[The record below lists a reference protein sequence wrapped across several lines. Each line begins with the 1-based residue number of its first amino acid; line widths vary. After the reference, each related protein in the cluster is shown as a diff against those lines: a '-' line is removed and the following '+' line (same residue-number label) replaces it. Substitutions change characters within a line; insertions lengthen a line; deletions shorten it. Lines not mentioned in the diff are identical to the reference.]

1 MSLSVYIA
9 APSERVWMLIDDA
22 NHWSQWSGVVEQVW
36 KAPGYLDWQ
45 PGIKFGFRLLMAR
58 KKVPFNVT
66 VTRYEPGK
74 LIQWRSTKFSIT
86 AVRSISVEPDGTGC
100 RVVDQKYFFSSVLPI
115 RLAYP
120 RRLIRVMTE
129 RGLGDIKNS
138 AEMFP

>member
-1 MSLSVYIA
+1 
-9 APSERVWMLIDDA
+9 MLIDDA
-22 NHWSQWSGVVEQVW
+22 KQWSEWSGVVDEVW

-66 VTRYEPGK
+66 VTRYDAGR
-74 LIQWRSTKFSIT
+74 LIEWRSTKFSIT
-86 AVRSISVEPDGTGC
+86 AVRSMSVEPDGTGC
-100 RVVDQKYFFSSVLPI
+100 RVVDQKDFASSVLPI

-129 RGLGDIKNS
+129 RWLGDMKNF
-138 AEMFP
+138 AEKSS

>member
-1 MSLSVYIA
+1 MSSSVFIA

-22 NHWSQWSGVVEQVW
+22 KQWSEWSGVVDEVW

-66 VTRYEPGK
+66 VTRYDAGR
-74 LIQWRSTKFSIT
+74 LIEWRSTKFSIT
-86 AVRSISVEPDGTGC
+86 AVRSMSVEPDGTGC
-100 RVVDQKYFFSSVLPI
+100 RVVDQKDFASSVLPI

-120 RRLIRVMTE
+120 RRLIRVMME
-129 RGLGDIKNS
+129 RWLGDMKNF
-138 AEMFP
+138 AEKSS